1 MKIPTSGGI
10 IVIVVTTIA
19 GVLIALAT
27 STELK
32 SGLES
37 FKQGSTVPGTF
48 IVLSFWGGAI
58 GATVGSLLWCLIINI
73 VCRNNNAEEL
83 SPMPSSIMSPIEKTL
98 IVVLGGMI
106 LMVFTTVY
114 GAATGLYLTI
124 DDLGDYALNM
134 YIYTIVGG
142 VVGAVVGSLLWGLL
156 GYMVCRNKKAAIN
169 GVAPDDSTP
178 FERH

>member
-1 MKIPTSGGI
+1 M
-10 IVIVVTTIA
+10 IVVTTIA

-37 FKQGSTVPGTF
+37 FKEGSTVPGTF
-48 IVLSFWGGAI
+48 IMLSFWGGAI
-58 GATVGSLLWCLIINI
+58 GATVGSLLWCLIINM
-73 VCRNNNAEEL
+73 VCRDNNAEEL